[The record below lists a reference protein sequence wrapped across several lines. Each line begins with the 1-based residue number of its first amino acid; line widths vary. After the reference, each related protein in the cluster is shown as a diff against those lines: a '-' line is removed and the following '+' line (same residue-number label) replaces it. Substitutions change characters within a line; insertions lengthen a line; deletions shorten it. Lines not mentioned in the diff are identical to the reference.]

1 MDAVIESEID
11 FEAAMEAVAPSA
23 TSEREYTDEEK
34 LACSLE
40 NPEYC
45 EACQ

>member
-1 MDAVIESEID
+1 MEFPED
-11 FEAAMEAVAPSA
+11 FEAAMEQLVAEQPKQEF
-23 TSEREYTDEEK
+23 TEDEK
-34 LACSLE
+34 LACSLA